1 VVFFRGLIPHDLYAV
16 DADGSQEQA
25 LVSQEV
31 FLALGYGDATEL
43 RSFAF
48 LPGSHRLLFNTHELD
63 PRDVKARRQ
72 DRRSAQANDD
82 LLLADSDSGEV
93 RPLLPPGEG
102 GNFIISPEGNLVA
115 IQASGH
121 VDIVDIAGEMIHPNL
136 VTYIPSQPVAL
147 EPYVYWLPDS
157 SGLLVLLPIESEYD
171 FEGPATF
178 AAWRYPFDGRAPAQI
193 PLDPPLTNAGTISV
207 SPDRN
212 WLLYNPWSEL
222 TVVSLNLAD
231 LREGNSQAYAPPGI
245 AKGWSPNSKH
255 FVYELVGQGLFLG
268 SVGIKPISI
277 GRGTFLG
284 WIDAARF
291 LYFEKENGQIWM
303 GETGGEAVA
312 LSNDVPVSALRN
324 GRNFFSFVFL
334 VRGAD

>member
-1 VVFFRGLIPHDLYAV
+1 M
-16 DADGSQEQA
+16 
-25 LVSQEV
+25 
-31 FLALGYGDATEL
+31 
-43 RSFAF
+43 
-48 LPGSHRLLFNTHELD
+48 
-63 PRDVKARRQ
+63 
-72 DRRSAQANDD
+72 
-82 LLLADSDSGEV
+82 
-93 RPLLPPGEG
+93 
-102 GNFIISPEGNLVA
+102 
-115 IQASGH
+115 IQ
-121 VDIVDIAGEMIHPNL
+121 PNL

-171 FEGPATF
+171 FEGPARY
-178 AAWRYPFDGRAPAQI
+178 AVCRYPLDGSAPAQI
-193 PLDPPLTNAGTISV
+193 PLDPPLTNAGSIGV

-231 LREGNSQAYAPPGI
+231 LREGSSQAYAPPGT
-245 AKGWSPNSKH
+245 AMGWSQDSKH
-255 FVYELVGQGLFLG
+255 FVYDLTGQGLFLG
-268 SVGIKPISI
+268 SVGDKPISI

-284 WIDAARF
+284 WIDVARF

-334 VRGAD
+334 ARGADQ